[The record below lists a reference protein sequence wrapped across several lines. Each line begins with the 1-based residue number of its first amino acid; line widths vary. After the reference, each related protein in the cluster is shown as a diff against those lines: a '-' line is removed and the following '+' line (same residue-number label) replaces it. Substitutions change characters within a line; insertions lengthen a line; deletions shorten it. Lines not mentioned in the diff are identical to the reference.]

1 MLEEL
6 YKADKID
13 EKTIVSLYKC
23 SPFRQHQKW
32 QYPGNI
38 IKHGFLE
45 LSKIVKPRNV
55 SVKNWLQ
62 YKTELFN
69 KLCSLITVSGTRT
82 FDAVECALSL
92 HRIAIILT
100 ADLNNSKIG
109 SFQPQTL
116 ALLSRLH
123 EELKYADTQAIANG
137 LWAVAKL
144 IASGKLETINP
155 KHVNALIEA
164 IVNQR
169 DEADI
174 QDLANS
180 LWAVAKMVEAGK
192 LETINQKHVNA
203 LIEAIAHLRDEAN
216 TQHLANSLWAVA
228 KIVEAGKL
236 ETINPKQVNA
246 LIEAIAHLRDEANTQ
261 HLANSLWAVAKMV
274 EAGKLETI
282 NPKHLNPLI
291 EALVNQRDE
300 ASAQHLT
307 NSLWAVG
314 LINTITPVEI
324 TVASQLAKKALSLS
338 VKENS
343 EKRQIITGVALL
355 GLEHLNSEKYSE
367 WIKSC
372 RPVSKLKKKDI
383 EPFLERGCTVEK
395 EAFISGFF
403 VDLLVVLPDGRR
415 KIIEF
420 DGPHHNFSKQ
430 LAFDKFRD
438 GILTARGYDIFR
450 VKSCERNRPF
460 SDRFIFFKTPPVPKT
475 LESEWPIDAP
485 VFIPRARGA

>member
-1 MLEEL
+1 
-6 YKADKID
+6 A
-13 EKTIVSLYKC
+13 
-23 SPFRQHQKW
+23 
-32 QYPGNI
+32 
-38 IKHGFLE
+38 
-45 LSKIVKPRNV
+45 
-55 SVKNWLQ
+55 
-62 YKTELFN
+62 
-69 KLCSLITVSGTRT
+69 
-82 FDAVECALSL
+82 
-92 HRIAIILT
+92 
-100 ADLNNSKIG
+100 
-109 SFQPQTL
+109 
-116 ALLSRLH
+116 
-123 EELKYADTQAIANG
+123 
-137 LWAVAKL
+137 
-144 IASGKLETINP
+144 
-155 KHVNALIEA
+155 
-164 IVNQR
+164 
-169 DEADI
+169 
-174 QDLANS
+174 
-180 LWAVAKMVEAGK
+180 EAGK
-192 LETINQKHVNA
+192 LETINQ
-203 LIEAIAHLRDEAN
+203 
-216 TQHLANSLWAVA
+216 
-228 KIVEAGKL
+228 
-236 ETINPKQVNA
+236 KQVNA

-460 SDRFIFFKTPPVPKT
+460 SDRFSFFKTPPVPKT

>member
-23 SPFRQHQKW
+23 SPFRQNQKW

-38 IKHGFLE
+38 IKYGFLE
-45 LSKIVKPRNV
+45 LSKIVKPGNV
-55 SVKNWLQ
+55 YVKNWLQ

-82 FDAVECALSL
+82 FDAVDCALSL

-109 SFQPQTL
+109 PFQPQTL

-192 LETINQKHVNA
+192 LETINQK
-203 LIEAIAHLRDEAN
+203 
-216 TQHLANSLWAVA
+216 
-228 KIVEAGKL
+228 
-236 ETINPKQVNA
+236 QVNA

-300 ASAQHLT
+300 ASLQDLT

-314 LINTITPVEI
+314 IINTITPVEI

-343 EKRQIITGVALL
+343 QKQQIITGVALL
-355 GLEHLNSEKYSE
+355 GLEHLNSEQYSE

-460 SDRFIFFKTPPVPKT
+460 SDRFSFFKTPPVPKT